1 MSRRPHDVWQAAESD
16 DIQLRV
22 AAALEETVPQE
33 TLRSDSEAAAF
44 GLPVAPYAA
53 PLETAAQ
60 QSRRRDTFAPLRCLR
75 ASLSALLLLF
85 PATALAASSA
95 AALGARGA
103 AGLRAVALVFTGASG
118 LALCVAA
125 TLAAGSGA
133 CRVNGPRW

>member
-1 MSRRPHDVWQAAESD
+1 VWQAAESD

-22 AAALEETVPQE
+22 AAALEETAPQE
-33 TLRSDSEAAAF
+33 TLRSDTAVRSEAAAF